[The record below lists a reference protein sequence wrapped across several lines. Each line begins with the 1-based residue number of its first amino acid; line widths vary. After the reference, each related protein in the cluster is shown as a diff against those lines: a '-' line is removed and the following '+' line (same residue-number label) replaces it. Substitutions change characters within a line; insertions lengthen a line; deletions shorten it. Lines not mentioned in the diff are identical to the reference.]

1 MKRHTPRDPI
11 FATIA
16 AHQKAAA
23 ALMVA
28 LKHKWRLEDKLG
40 DKAYDGDDPKWIAA
54 EKAEDAAWRGAMR
67 RRFAS
72 FASSRRR
79 PTARL
84 RCSTISLT
92 SAPTAC
98 RLLQSSSGKARRAVR
113 LHCRPQRRAGA
124 ACDGGAIARRVGRA

>member
-54 EKAEDAAWRGAMR
+54 EKAEDAAWRGASPRSHQADDDR
-67 RRFAS
+67 RRDCVAQL
-72 FASSRRR
+72 
-79 PTARL
+79 L
-84 RCSTISLT
+84 R
-92 SAPTAC
+92 
-98 RLLQSSSGKARRAVR
+98 
-113 LHCRPQRRAGA
+113 
-124 ACDGGAIARRVGRA
+124 